1 MLYTDR
7 LCKTR
12 TMEIPGPS
20 AGDVLAQPTRA
31 RLFDVL
37 QELKCETS
45 TEELAERLELHVNGV
60 RRHMERLQKAGLVE
74 RHRRRHGRGRPRD
87 LWSVAANANPGGERP
102 RAYADLAGWLAS
114 AIPAG
119 PGRLRQVE
127 RTGRE
132 IGRALAPAD
141 SDGSA
146 RAFEQILSALGFQPE
161 LDLDQV
167 DPVCCRLGNCPYSE
181 AVRENQAVVCTL
193 HEGITAGLLE
203 RLVPRA
209 SLTRFE
215 PHDPDEAGCLIE
227 VTGAGWTKPP
237 S

>member
-1 MLYTDR
+1 MNDTGGA
-7 LCKTR
+7 T
-12 TMEIPGPS
+12 G
-20 AGDVLAQPTRA
+20 AGALATCGRSPPTPTP
-31 RLFDVL
+31 
-37 QELKCETS
+37 E
-45 TEELAERLELHVNGV
+45 
-60 RRHMERLQKAGLVE
+60 
-74 RHRRRHGRGRPRD
+74 
-87 LWSVAANANPGGERP
+87 
-102 RAYADLAGWLAS
+102 AS
-114 AIPAG
+114 AHAPTPISLGGWPAPSPPV